1 MTKPNQARRVCYM
14 TIFDL
19 LAHLDRYVD
28 GVSLAAWMATVFGI
42 VFKQNNAAARRS
54 TGSAR

>member
-1 MTKPNQARRVCYM
+1 MTKPGQATPPSCYT

-42 VFKQNNAAARRS
+42 IFKQNNAS
-54 TGSAR
+54 KQIMGLPT